1 MAPFSEDHKA
11 AMKASHDQNRG
22 VRAYLEALEATRT
35 PRRSSRRDPEKLQN
49 RRAEI
54 AEEVKTAGPVKKLEL
69 VQERMDIDRELT
81 DEPVEDINIEE
92 LENGFVQVAAGYSQR
107 KGISY
112 AAWRE
117 IGVAADVLKRS
128 GISRSSS

>member
-22 VRAYLEALEATRT
+22 VRAYLEALESTRT
-35 PRRSSRRDPEKLQN
+35 TARARRRNPEKLQA

-54 AEEVKTAGPVKKLEL
+54 AEEAKTASPVKKLEL

-81 DEPVEDINIEE
+81 DEPVEEVNIEE
-92 LENGFVQVAAGYSQR
+92 FEGGFVEVAAAYSQR

-117 IGVAADVLKRS
+117 IGVAADVLKRA
-128 GISRSSS
+128 GISRSS